1 MSYNGWTNRETWLV
15 NLWFGDYL
23 EDMAMD
29 NKIDAE
35 FIQNEIDGYVEHCK
49 ITSGFI
55 LDMLDLSCI
64 NYEEL
69 ANHYAKVRD

>member
-15 NLWFGDYL
+15 SLWFGDYF
-23 EDMAMD
+23 EDLGQD
-29 NKIDAE
+29 HNLTPE

-55 LDMLDLSCI
+55 LDMLDLSVI

-69 ANHYAKVRD
+69 SKHYRR